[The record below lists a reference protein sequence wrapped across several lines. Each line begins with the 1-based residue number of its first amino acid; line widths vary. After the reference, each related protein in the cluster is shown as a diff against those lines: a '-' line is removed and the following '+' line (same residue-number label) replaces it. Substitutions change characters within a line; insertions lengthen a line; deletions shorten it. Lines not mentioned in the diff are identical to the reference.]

1 MRLLQPLLPL
11 LLLLLLLP
19 ALQLALPSP
28 QPPEARA
35 KLCGHHLVRALVTV
49 CGGPRW
55 SPEATQPVDARDRE
69 LLRWLE
75 QRQLLHALA
84 ADTDPAPDPDLQLP
98 PQAPKRRRRRR
109 SGATNSVHRCCL
121 TGCTQQD
128 LLRLCPH

>member
-1 MRLLQPLLPL
+1 MRA

-19 ALQLALPSP
+19 ALGLALRPP
-28 QPPEARA
+28 HPPEVA
-35 KLCGHHLVRALVTV
+35 KLCGHHLVRALVRV

-55 SPEATQPVDARDRE
+55 SPETTQPVDASDRE

-84 ADTDPAPDPDLQLP
+84 ADTDPALDLALDPGLQLP
-98 PQAPKRRRRRR
+98 PHSPKRYRR
-109 SGATNSVHRCCL
+109 SRATNSVHRCCL

-128 LLRLCPH
+128 LLHFCPH

>member
-1 MRLLQPLLPL
+1 MYTQR

-19 ALQLALPSP
+19 ALELAFRPP
-28 QPPEARA
+28 QAPEASN
-35 KLCGHHLVRALVTV
+35 KLCGHHLVRALVQV

-55 SPEATQPVDARDRE
+55 SPEATQSVDTSDRE

-75 QRQLLHALA
+75 HRQLLHAVA
-84 ADTDPAPDPDLQLP
+84 ADADTALDPGPQPP
-98 PQAPKRRRRRR
+98 PQAPQRRRR
-109 SGATNSVHRCCL
+109 STATSPVHRCCL

>member
-1 MRLLQPLLPL
+1 MPRNWGTQEVYGDTVWAAAGSYVVLAGTMYVLLCHWAHNRRVLSVWEGLKLTPA
-11 LLLLLLLP
+11 LP
-19 ALQLALPSP
+19 A
-28 QPPEARA
+28 
-35 KLCGHHLVRALVTV
+35 G
-49 CGGPRW
+49 
-55 SPEATQPVDARDRE
+55 E

-121 TGCTQQD
+121 TGCTRQD

>member
-1 MRLLQPLLPL
+1 MRALRPPLLLLLPL
-11 LLLLLLLP
+11 LLP
-19 ALQLALPSP
+19 ALELALPSP

-35 KLCGHHLVRALVTV
+35 KLCGHHLVRALVRV

-84 ADTDPAPDPDLQLP
+84 ADTDPALDPGLQLP
-98 PQAPKRRRRRR
+98 PQAPKRRRRR
-109 SGATNSVHRCCL
+109 SGATNPVHSCCL

-128 LLRLCPH
+128 LRHLCPH